1 MKTIASLAI
10 AGLIQQAINESVP
23 AVEKLSQRLAMLICP
38 DNLQSLIDGVP
49 VKVRIVD
56 SNKFQSALA
65 KALDERPEDVRLQ
78 PGCDITVTPDGG
90 INIPS
95 QYRFTCYA
103 SSEEK
108 AQELAERND
117 YYNGHSKKTD
127 EYPFAYQ
134 GWRSNSRSTHIGK
147 AAEWGLEVERF

>member
-10 AGLIQQAINESVP
+10 AGLIQQATHESIP

-38 DNLQSLIDGVP
+38 ENLQSLIDGVP
-49 VKVRIVD
+49 VAVRIVD
-56 SNKFQSALA
+56 KNKFQSALA

-78 PGCDITVTPDGG
+78 PDCDITVNPDGG

-134 GWRSNSRSTHIGK
+134 GWRSNSRSTHVGK

>member
-49 VKVRIVD
+49 VAVRIVD
-56 SNKFQSALA
+56 PNKFQSALA

-78 PGCDITVTPDGG
+78 PGCDITVNPDGG
-90 INIPS
+90 ISIPS

-134 GWRSNSRSTHIGK
+134 GWRSNSRSTHVGK

>member
-10 AGLIQQAINESVP
+10 AGLIQQATHESIP

-49 VKVRIVD
+49 VAVRIVD
-56 SNKFQSALA
+56 RNKFQSALA

-78 PGCDITVTPDGG
+78 PDCDITVNPDGG
-90 INIPS
+90 ISIPS

-134 GWRSNSRSTHIGK
+134 GWRSNSRSTHVGK

>member
-10 AGLIQQAINESVP
+10 AGLIQQATHESIP

-38 DNLQSLIDGVP
+38 ENLQSLIDGVP
-49 VKVRIVD
+49 VAVRIVD
-56 SNKFQSALA
+56 RNKFQSALA

-78 PGCDITVTPDGG
+78 PGCDITVNPDGG
-90 INIPS
+90 ISIPS

-134 GWRSNSRSTHIGK
+134 GWRSSSRSTHVGK

>member
-49 VKVRIVD
+49 VAVKIVD
-56 SNKFQSALA
+56 ANKFQSALA

-78 PGCDITVTPDGG
+78 PGCDITVNPDGG

-108 AQELAERND
+108 AKEYAEKND
-117 YYNGHSKKTD
+117 YYNGHSKKTE
-127 EYPFAYQ
+127 EYPFPYQ
-134 GWRSNSRSTHIGK
+134 GWRSNSRSTYVGK
-147 AAEWGLEVERF
+147 AADWGLEVERF

>member
-10 AGLIQQAINESVP
+10 ASLIQRAVNESIP
-23 AVEKLSQRLAMLICP
+23 AVENLSQRLAMLICP

-49 VKVRIVD
+49 VAVRIVD
-56 SNKFQSALA
+56 QNKFQSALA
-65 KALDERPEDVRLQ
+65 KSLQERPEDVRLQ
-78 PGCDITVTPDGG
+78 PGCDITVSPNG
-90 INIPS
+90 NIDVPS

-108 AQELAERND
+108 AKEYASKND

-127 EYPFAYQ
+127 EYPFPYS
-134 GWRSNSRSTHIGK
+134 GWRSSSRCTHVGV
-147 AAEWGLEVERF
+147 ADEWGIEVERF

>member
-49 VKVRIVD
+49 VAVRIMD
-56 SNKFQSALA
+56 ANKFQSALA
-65 KALDERPEDVRLQ
+65 KALNERPEDVRLQ

-103 SSEEK
+103 ASEEK
-108 AQELAERND
+108 AKEYGERND
-117 YYNGHSKKTD
+117 YYNGCTKKTE
-127 EYPFAYQ
+127 EYPFPYQ
-134 GWRSNSRSTHIGK
+134 GWRSNSRCTHIGK
-147 AAEWGLEVERF
+147 ADEWGLEVERF